1 MTPIPTWAS
10 WIMPQSFAPSPMAS
24 VTGFSREHFINCTI
38 YKENKLTAWETSYT
52 LDTTVTFHNKNK
64 QFFSVRID
72 YQLHWASFNN
82 PITLRKIPELSVMAT
97 FYSIILQ
104 HIRDRYRQTGLKRKQ
119 ILQILS
125 PNKVNIASYDQFWQ
139 IARTEI

>member
-1 MTPIPTWAS
+1 
-10 WIMPQSFAPSPMAS
+10 
-24 VTGFSREHFINCTI
+24 
-38 YKENKLTAWETSYT
+38 
-52 LDTTVTFHNKNK
+52 
-64 QFFSVRID
+64 
-72 YQLHWASFNN
+72 
-82 PITLRKIPELSVMAT
+82 MAT

-139 IARTEI
+139 IARKEI